1 MKSDHDIKREHAQ
14 PPHATSERVA
24 LEVTNLSVDYS
35 GGNEPLHAVD
45 DVSLVL
51 RRGEM
56 LGLAGES
63 GSGKSTL
70 AYAMTRLLRPPGA
83 VTGGQVRYYPRSGSS
98 VDVLAMTID
107 ELRQFRWT
115 ELSIVFQSAMNA
127 LNPVMPVRV
136 QIDDVLRAHRPQMD
150 RQARRA

>member
-1 MKSDHDIKREHAQ
+1 MKNNHDLHQEYVA
-14 PPHATSERVA
+14 PPGATSERVA

-63 GSGKSTL
+63 ASGESTL
-70 AYAMTRLLRPPGA
+70 DYAMTRLLRPPGA
-83 VTGGQVRYYPRSGSS
+83 VTGG
-98 VDVLAMTID
+98 
-107 ELRQFRWT
+107 
-115 ELSIVFQSAMNA
+115 
-127 LNPVMPVRV
+127 
-136 QIDDVLRAHRPQMD
+136 
-150 RQARRA
+150 